1 MQYSI
6 PNITGYGGH
15 AHTATQFRAC
25 CGRPCLRH
33 APHMSR
39 RGATDSL
46 NPVNEPRW
54 LVIRDRYSR
63 AIECRA
69 LEPKTNLR
77 GVMEAERARRAA
89 EGWSVDTIPKN
100 CSFCFC
106 DRDNERLCIAI
117 ECYEPGKAP
126 MR

>member
-1 MQYSI
+1 
-6 PNITGYGGH
+6 
-15 AHTATQFRAC
+15 
-25 CGRPCLRH
+25 
-33 APHMSR
+33 MSTRR

-63 AIECRA
+63 AIEYRA
-69 LEPKTNLR
+69 LEPRTNLR
-77 GVMEAERARRAA
+77 TVMEAERARRAA

-106 DRDNERLCIAI
+106 DQGNDRVCIAI